1 MADSGSPAHVIGH
14 LRQVKKKKEKRL
26 TFQRAKWKNKLPV
39 TPSREVTRKTAL
51 LRAKWIAKNI
61 PLNLSA
67 EEKILSTHQMVGN
80 SVKINFD
87 YNILDLPKDLNEYE
101 KWMAEQLHLHTTKK
115 PGTLNQ
121 VLEIPVVNSFTPLDQ
136 AADMQTDDSP
146 TTQNK
151 MHPVMVNIEDQ
162 NVKDITNLIGSE
174 FGKRFI
180 LKLAPKHLKCT
191 ALDNQSYQDLI
202 TYLENNE
209 FLQNYPQIDEV
220 TQGGAERVTSS

>member
-1 MADSGSPAHVIGH
+1 TCHRTPTSGKEEERKALNVSKSEVEK
-14 LRQVKKKKEKRL
+14 QVTGY
-26 TFQRAKWKNKLPV
+26 TFQG
-39 TPSREVTRKTAL
+39 
-51 LRAKWIAKNI
+51 
-61 PLNLSA
+61 
-67 EEKILSTHQMVGN
+67 GN
-80 SVKINFD
+80 SENGSSQSQMD
-87 YNILDLPKDLNEYE
+87 CEEYSA
-101 KWMAEQLHLHTTKK
+101 KLKHTTKK

-121 VLEIPVVNSFTPLDQ
+121 VPEIPVVNSFTPLDQ